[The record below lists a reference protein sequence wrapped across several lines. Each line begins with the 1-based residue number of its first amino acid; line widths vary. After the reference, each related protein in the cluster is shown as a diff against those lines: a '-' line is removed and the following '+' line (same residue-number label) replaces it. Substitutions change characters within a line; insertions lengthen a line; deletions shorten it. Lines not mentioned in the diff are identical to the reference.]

1 MILSFDVIFH
11 CLICDIFWY
20 LSLFSIIFDFCH
32 FFTIFINFSTLSI
45 FVYSYQLCLFT
56 GHGFSSAPDKPKS
69 YGFPKLLRDILT
81 IFDHFIQRG
90 REVVVIGHSYGCS
103 MAAAVARSRPE
114 CVRLLVMC
122 ASGGPTP
129 LCPPKQLS
137 KVPPSLIA
145 CLKPFLKCRFGTS
158 QKYEARGKASK
169 IQESFDVPAYVLHHV
184 LMGQL
189 WPEGKF

>member
-1 MILSFDVIFH
+1 
-11 CLICDIFWY
+11 
-20 LSLFSIIFDFCH
+20 
-32 FFTIFINFSTLSI
+32 
-45 FVYSYQLCLFT
+45 
-56 GHGFSSAPDKPKS
+56 
-69 YGFPKLLRDILT
+69 
-81 IFDHFIQRG
+81 
-90 REVVVIGHSYGCS
+90 
-103 MAAAVARSRPE
+103 
-114 CVRLLVMC
+114 MC

-189 WPEGKF
+189 WPEGKCLKIFYVIFILNFGHFNHFGH